1 MSKKDREKAAVDAL
15 KLWRES
21 LIDLTAR
28 NRLLGFKKSKTSTL
42 RITVPDTQLVLD
54 RLLAG
59 RSLRFEALL
68 APVEIVEDD
77 TVGDG
82 TVDPSPNSKGKTEF
96 SSEARDLVESDENLL
111 GAYTDPTLMGS
122 VLRTLHSRTTQAF
135 LDTGLWTL
143 FLAVGNLAWT
153 DPQDKARK
161 FNSPLLLVPVE
172 LIRQPKSKLVEI
184 RYRNDDT
191 VVNPALQ
198 LALQD
203 YGITLPDI
211 EDNVLSNVIGLI
223 GKIKTAVRQSPEWK
237 IDEEI
242 YLSYFTF
249 HKEAMYRDLLDNEGH
264 LLESEHI
271 LAMSNSGKEGQTQ
284 EYLFD
289 PVPADKVDHFDP
301 PETSALILDADA
313 SQRAAIIAARDGYS
327 FVLDG
332 PPGTGKSQTIA
343 NIIATLMAQN
353 RTVLFVS
360 EKAAAL
366 EVVRKRLEG
375 VGLAHGILELHSHKA
390 TRKEVSA
397 ALSEAVGYR
406 PRVQGRIADSDR
418 RKLARLRERLTHHA
432 GAMNSSREPL
442 GLSLH
447 QAMGRVSQLEDLTS
461 TPQCDGDLSDLNAD
475 EYANLMGIAQDL
487 QRAWPSIVRGINS
500 PWYGIKSAKPL
511 AVDAHAVIDSLEDLD
526 GAFTPYRLLA
536 RTLGWDQPAHSK
548 WITSLVE
555 HWRDK
560 DPDIPS
566 AWMMSNDL
574 GPTLDVVRDVR
585 HALQA
590 ERDERTRAHDV
601 CGPHFS
607 QLIDDGTSVD
617 PRQSICLATEAGI
630 KESLLMS
637 AGDAKLRALH
647 IQVES
652 ASRNLSDL
660 RAQSRTLAD
669 LLGNLN
675 PRTLQDVSDLLAIA
689 EIAGQDARPEPTW
702 ITTGVNPK
710 VAVAMTL
717 LQSAAQDVSEAE
729 RAAEEYFDAAILESD
744 PKSLQ
749 IRFSNTHRGMRKLGS
764 AYRSDLRILGEGSQP
779 GIRAKD
785 NIQRLGLAVA
795 WLNAQDQLETLE
807 AEFAGLLG
815 ERYNREKTDWQ
826 SLKEALDNAQVV
838 AKRAKTQSL
847 EALNSAIGYGAPV
860 DPRVRNISELARN
873 LLKTVREVEPLF
885 DTRAVKSD
893 TLVLDDLSARLDAAA
908 IALESLAQVITH
920 VDAVTGSGHDCQG
933 ALASID
939 AVKAWVDAASLLDT
953 MAATNLNALGD
964 LYTGTDT
971 SPERLEKASE
981 WIIDLHRI
989 LNLDTPSRETVMT
1002 DDVIAEIDR
1011 IPADTT
1017 VFSAS
1022 YRQWRSTVD
1031 SLKNAFHEDRH
1042 LELETDLSDWIE
1054 GRELAQFF
1062 ADDAAGQAE
1071 YLAGQEAKVTL
1082 SNAGLENVISSLI
1095 DKTAEQQVVAEC
1107 IEREMLR
1114 RWIDLIIDNDEDLRK
1129 AGSKNRDAA
1138 VTEFQD
1144 LDRQV
1149 IASTVADIVDKTN
1162 AHRPTTS
1169 VGQSQI
1175 LISQGL
1181 KKRNLLPIRSLISST
1196 WDVTKRLKP
1205 VFMMSPLSVSQFLD
1219 PKLRFDVVIFDE
1231 ASQVLPE
1238 DAINAIYRGHQLI
1251 IAGDDKQL
1259 PPTNFFALSDDEDF
1273 NEDSESEAKDYE
1285 SILDLAKA
1293 SSAYKS
1299 LTLNWHYRSR
1309 HQDLITFSNKSFY
1322 DGKLITFP
1330 SSDETGNHVGV
1341 EFFHVPDGVYGRSG
1355 SRKNYPEARF
1365 VAERVEHHFDTR
1377 PGATL
1382 GVVTFSQ
1389 SQAEAVESAV
1399 YEMFDR
1405 RPDLAEHLDTSRL
1418 DGFFIKN
1425 LESVQGDERDVM
1437 IFSIG
1442 YGPDE
1447 AGKLTMTF
1455 GPVTG
1460 KGGGRRLNVAVT
1472 RARFRNEIVAS
1483 FQPSQMRPGASEGL
1497 RHLNNYLDFAV
1508 RGPAALAL
1516 DDVESQGPAE
1526 SPFEESVADWLI
1538 SKGWDVVTQVGTLG
1552 YRIDMAV
1559 RHPNYPGRFL
1569 LGVEC
1574 DGRQYHSSQTARD
1587 RDRLRQEVLEGLGW
1601 TLHRIWG
1608 PSWYRQRRHE
1618 QERIE
1623 RALESALEI
1632 TPQGRIGKSRANGPA
1647 RPIVT
1652 VEEVDLES
1660 TPDWVV
1666 PYEIASPKKPP
1677 RGVDA
1682 STSAAIPYLKGTIEE
1697 IIRVESPIH
1706 RTVLDSR
1713 IRRAW
1718 GIGRI
1723 GPQIRRQVDAALEM
1737 AGFHPEDE
1745 FFYLGNLDDLDV
1757 IVSTRQHTPES
1768 KRDIDHVH
1776 PREVQDTV
1784 WGIVKDATAVRP
1796 EDAAQ
1801 RAARYLGFMRVGPD
1815 VNKSLT
1821 SAIHDLVRQGF
1832 FTIEEDGLLRLG
1844 DQHQSS

>member
-1 MSKKDREKAAVDAL
+1 MNKKDREKAAVDAL
-15 KLWRES
+15 TLWRNS
-21 LIDLTAR
+21 LIDLTGR

-42 RITVPDTQLVLD
+42 RITVPDTQLVID
-54 RLLAG
+54 RLLTG
-59 RSLRFEALL
+59 RNMRFQALL
-68 APVEIVEDD
+68 APAELDEGETEADGAVEPA
-77 TVGDG
+77 TA
-82 TVDPSPNSKGKTEF
+82 SKGKTEF
-96 SSEARDLVESDENLL
+96 SPESRDLVENDANLL
-111 GAYTDPTLMGS
+111 GAYTDPTLMGA
-122 VLRTLHSRTTQAF
+122 VLRTLHARTTQAF

-184 RYRNDDT
+184 RYMSDDT

-203 YGITLPDI
+203 YGITLPDA
-211 EDNVLSNVIGLI
+211 DDTVLSNVIGLI
-223 GKIKTAVRQSPEWK
+223 GKIQTAVSRFPEWK

-249 HKEAMYRDLLDNEGH
+249 HKEAMYRDLLDNEE
-264 LLESEHI
+264 LLLKSEHI
-271 LAMSNSGKEGQTQ
+271 LAISNSGKQGQTQ

-289 PVPADKVDHFDP
+289 PVPADAVDHFDP

-313 SQRAAIIAARDGYS
+313 SQRAAVIAAREGHS

-366 EVVRKRLEG
+366 EVVKNRLEE
-375 VGLAHGILELHSHKA
+375 VGLSHGILELHSHKA

-406 PRVQGRIADSDR
+406 PTVQGRITDSDR
-418 RKLARLRERLTHHA
+418 RKLARLRGRLTHHA
-432 GAMNSSREPL
+432 DAMNTPRDPL

-447 QAMGRVSQLEDLTS
+447 QAMGRVSRLEDLPS
-461 TPQCDGDLSDLNAD
+461 TPLCDGDFENLDAD
-475 EYANLMGIAQDL
+475 QFANLMGVAQDL
-487 QRAWPSIVRGINS
+487 QRAWPSIVRGVNS

-511 AVDAHAVIDSLEDLD
+511 SVDAHALIDSLEDLEA
-526 GAFTPYRLLA
+526 AFVPYRSLA
-536 RTLGWDQPAHSK
+536 RALEWDQPAHSK
-548 WITSLVE
+548 WMAYLIE

-560 DPDIPS
+560 DPDIPKFWLTS
-566 AWMMSNDL
+566 RDL
-574 GPTLDVVRDVR
+574 GPTLDSVSSLRE
-585 HALQA
+585 ALQV
-590 ERDERTRAHDV
+590 ERDKRMHAHQAG
-601 CGPHFS
+601 GPRFAELVDAETSVHPGARLRLVTQSGLLESRIMSEGES
-607 QLIDDGTSVD
+607 QL
-617 PRQSICLATEAGI
+617 
-630 KESLLMS
+630 
-637 AGDAKLRALH
+637 RAD
-647 IQVES
+647 QVRVES
-652 ASRNLSDL
+652 ASRNLLAL
-660 RAQSRTLAD
+660 REHSRTLAE
-669 LLGNLN
+669 LLGIVE
-675 PRTLQDVSDLLAIA
+675 PKTLSDVSDLLAIA
-689 EIAGQDARPEPTW
+689 NIAQHDQRPEPTW

-710 VAVAMTL
+710 VADAIAL
-717 LQSAAQDVSEAE
+717 LQSAAYDFSQAEQEAG
-729 RAAEEYFDAAILESD
+729 AYFDPAILESE

-749 IRFSNTHRGMRKLGS
+749 IRFSNTHRGMRKLGG
-764 AYRSDLRILGEGSQP
+764 AYRSDLKILGEGSQP

-785 NIQRLGLAVA
+785 NVQRLELAVTWQKA
-795 WLNAQDQLETLE
+795 KARLDRLEE
-807 AEFAGLLG
+807 EFAGLLG
-815 ERYNREKTDWQ
+815 ERYNRERTDWQ
-826 SLKEALDNAQVV
+826 GLRDALDNAVVV

-847 EALNSAIGYGAPV
+847 ETLNSAIGYGSSV
-860 DPRVRNISELARN
+860 DPQVRNVSEQLSN
-873 LLKTVREVEPLF
+873 LLLAVRGVEPLF
-885 DTRAVKSD
+885 DARAANFDS
-893 TLVLDDLSARLDAAA
+893 LALDDIATKLDNAKSALDNLAQVINHVDA
-908 IALESLAQVITH
+908 IVGRGHDCKTALESL
-920 VDAVTGSGHDCQG
+920 DAVH
-933 ALASID
+933 
-939 AVKAWVDAASLLDT
+939 AWAEVATRLDSMAAASHNT
-953 MAATNLNALGD
+953 LGD

-971 SPERLEKASE
+971 PPEKLEMASE

-989 LNLDTPSRETVMT
+989 LSLDSNSEGQVMT
-1002 DDVIAEIDR
+1002 DDVIVELDLL
-1011 IPADTT
+1011 PLDTA
-1017 VFSAS
+1017 VLSSS
-1022 YRQWRSTVD
+1022 YRQWRSAVD
-1031 SLKNAFHEDRH
+1031 SLKHAFHEDRH

-1054 GRELAQFF
+1054 GRELTQFF
-1062 ADDAAGQAE
+1062 ADDVAGQAE
-1071 YLAGQEAKVTL
+1071 YLAGQEAEVML
-1082 SNAGLENVISSLI
+1082 STAGLEPVISSLI
-1095 DKTAEQQVVAEC
+1095 DKSADQSIVAEC
-1107 IEREMLR
+1107 IERELLR
-1114 RWIDLIIDNDEDLRK
+1114 RWIDLIIDNDEDLGK

-1138 VTEFQD
+1138 VTDFQK
-1144 LDRQV
+1144 LDRQL

-1175 LISQGL
+1175 LISQGM

-1205 VFMMSPLSVSQFLD
+1205 VFMMSPLSVSQFLE
-1219 PKLRFDVVIFDE
+1219 PNLQFDVVIFDE

-1238 DAINAIYRGHQLI
+1238 DAVNAIYRGHQLI

-1259 PPTNFFALSDDEDF
+1259 PPTKFFALSDDE
-1273 NEDSESEAKDYE
+1273 NSTEESESEAKDYE

-1299 LTLNWHYRSR
+1299 LTLSWHYRSR

-1322 DGKLITFP
+1322 DSKLITFP
-1330 SSDETGNHVGV
+1330 SSDEVGNHVGV
-1341 EFFHVPDGVYGRSG
+1341 EFFHVSDGVYGRSG
-1355 SRKNYPEARF
+1355 SRRNMPEARF
-1365 VAERVEHHFDTR
+1365 VARRVEHHFDTR
-1377 PGATL
+1377 PDKNL

-1399 YEMFDR
+1399 SEMFER
-1405 RPDLAEHLDTSRL
+1405 RDDLVEIIDTSRL
-1418 DGFFIKN
+1418 GGFFIKN

-1442 YGPDE
+1442 YGPDD
-1447 AGKLTMTF
+1447 AGKLNMTF

-1472 RARFRNEIVAS
+1472 RARYRNEIVAS

-1497 RHLNNYLDFAV
+1497 RHLTNYLDYAV
-1508 RGPAALAL
+1508 RGPVALAL

-1526 SPFEESVADWLI
+1526 SPFEESVADWLR

-1559 RHPNYPGRFL
+1559 RHPNHPGRFL

-1623 RALESALEI
+1623 QALESALEVA
-1632 TPQGRIGKSRANGPA
+1632 PQGRIGKPRKDGPM
-1647 RPIVT
+1647 RPVVT

-1660 TPDWVV
+1660 PPKWVI
-1666 PYEIASPKKPP
+1666 PYRIARPKRPP
-1677 RGVDA
+1677 RGIDA
-1682 STSAAIPYLKGTIEE
+1682 STSAAVLYLKITIEE
-1697 IIRVESPIH
+1697 IVKVEAPIH
-1706 RTVLDSR
+1706 RTVLDAR
-1713 IRRAW
+1713 IRTAW

-1723 GPQIRRQVDAALEM
+1723 SAPIRRKVDAALEM
-1737 AGFHPEDE
+1737 SGFHPEED
-1745 FFYLGNLDDLDV
+1745 FFYVGSIEAEVD
-1757 IVSTRQHTPES
+1757 TRQHNADS
-1768 KRDIDHVH
+1768 KRDIEHVH

-1784 WGIVKDATAVRP
+1784 WRIVKDATAVRP
-1796 EDAAQ
+1796 EDAAL

-1815 VNKSLT
+1815 VNTSLNT
-1821 SAIHDLVRQGF
+1821 AIQDLVKQGF
-1832 FTIEEDGLLRLG
+1832 FTLGEDGLLRLG
-1844 DQHQSS
+1844 ESR